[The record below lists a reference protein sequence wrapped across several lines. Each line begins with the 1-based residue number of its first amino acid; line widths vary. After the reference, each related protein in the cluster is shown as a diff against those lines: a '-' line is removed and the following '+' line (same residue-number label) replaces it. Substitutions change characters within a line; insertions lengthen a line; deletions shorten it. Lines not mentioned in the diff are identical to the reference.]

1 MNHVTSASA
10 PLQSAAAIRT
20 EARRQRMRARSGDLQ
35 APTPG
40 LAPGAVQGNVAILP
54 KDWAE
59 DFMRFCHRNQK
70 PCPLLAVSRPGEYM
84 LDELGEDVDIRSD
97 VPLYRIFKDGELVDE
112 VCNIADLW
120 QDDFVAFVL
129 GCSYS
134 FEEALTSAGLSLRHW
149 ERGTDVAMFRTNI
162 ETAPAGPYRGP
173 MVVSM
178 RPFKP
183 ADAIRAIQITSRF
196 PRVHGAPV
204 HFGDPAAIGIADIN
218 KPDYGEPVPVHA
230 GEVPVF
236 WACGV
241 TPQSVIEQARPPVCI
256 THRPGHM
263 LITDLL
269 NAELASL

>member
-1 MNHVTSASA
+1 MNHVTTAP
-10 PLQSAAAIRT
+10 PLQVADAIRA
-20 EARRQRMRARSGDLQ
+20 EAGRQRLRARAGDLQ

-40 LAPGAVQGNVAILP
+40 LAPGAVQGNVAVLP

-70 PCPLLAVSRPGEYM
+70 PCPLLAVSRPGEY
-84 LDELGEDVDIRSD
+84 LLEELGEDVDIRTD
-97 VPLYRIFKDGELVDE
+97 VPLYRIFKDGALVDE

-129 GCSYS
+129 GCSFS
-134 FEEALTSAGLSLRHW
+134 FEEALVSAGLALRHW

-162 ETAPAGPYRGP
+162 QTAPSGPYCGP

-204 HFGDPAAIGIADIN
+204 HFGDPAEIGIADIT
-218 KPDYGEPVPVHA
+218 KPDWGDPVPVYE

-241 TPQSVIEQARPPVCI
+241 TPQSVIEQAKPPICI

-263 LITDLL
+263 LITDML
-269 NAELASL
+269 NAELASF

>member
-1 MNHVTSASA
+1 MNHVTTEL
-10 PLQSAAAIRT
+10 PLAAADQIRH
-20 EARRQRMRARSGDLQ
+20 EARRQRLRARSGELQ
-35 APTPG
+35 APTTG
-40 LAPGAVQGNVAILP
+40 LAPGAVQGNLAILP

-59 DFMRFCHRNQK
+59 DFMRFCHLNQN
-70 PCPLLAVSRPGEYM
+70 PCPLLTASRPGEYM
-84 LDELGEDVDIRSD
+84 LDELGHDIDIRTD
-97 VPLYRIFKDGELVDE
+97 IPLYRIFKDGTLVDE
-112 VCNIADLW
+112 ASDIRDLW
-120 QDDFVAFVL
+120 QDDMVAFLL

-134 FEEALTSAGLSLRHW
+134 FEEALASAGLSLRHW
-149 ERGTDVAMFRTNI
+149 ERGSDVAMFRTNI
-162 ETAPAGPYRGP
+162 QTAPSGPYRGP

-218 KPDYGEPVPVHA
+218 KPDYGEPVPVYE

-241 TPQSVIEQARPPVCI
+241 TPQSVIEHAKPPICI

-269 NAELASL
+269 NAELASF